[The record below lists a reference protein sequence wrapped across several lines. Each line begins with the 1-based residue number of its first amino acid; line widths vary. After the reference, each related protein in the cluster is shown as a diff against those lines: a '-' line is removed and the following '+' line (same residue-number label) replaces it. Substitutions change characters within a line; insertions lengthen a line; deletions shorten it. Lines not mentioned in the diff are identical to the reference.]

1 MAQGPCYDFVQQMYL
16 DAIGNTT
23 LHNCMKEKLLPVGP
37 SCITIPN
44 VGHMSRETVT
54 LTQCGYGMGGGGGGG
69 SGWGG
74 RRGGHVLPSCTPTMA
89 SIDFTTEKFND
100 MFKSMIKGMGEPR
113 CDPDGEVKAEDKE
126 K

>member
-1 MAQGPCYDFVQQMYL
+1 MAQGPCYDFVQQTYL
-16 DAIGNTT
+16 DTIGNTT

-37 SCITIPN
+37 SCMTIPN
-44 VGHMSRETVT
+44 VGPMSREMLT
-54 LTQCGYGMGGGGGGG
+54 LTRICGYAMGGGGGGG
-69 SGWGG
+69 GWGG
-74 RRGGHVLPSCTPTMA
+74 RRGGHVLPSCTPAMV

-100 MFKSMIKGMGEPR
+100 MSKGMFKGMTEPR